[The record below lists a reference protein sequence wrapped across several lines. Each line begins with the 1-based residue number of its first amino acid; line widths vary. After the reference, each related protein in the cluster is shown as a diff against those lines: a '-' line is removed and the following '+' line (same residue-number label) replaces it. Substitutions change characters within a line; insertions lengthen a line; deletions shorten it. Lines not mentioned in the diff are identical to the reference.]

1 MVLAD
6 ITNASARHDEQ
17 EEPWSP
23 LVKRIPKARRWVPT
37 PEEPPTPEP
46 RRTEP
51 DASDSPLVKR
61 WRAESGAST
70 ASDSPLVKRWRT
82 ESDASTTNVDVF
94 QGLLRIVAAILALLL
109 GRKPGRSAA
118 AAARLPRP
126 AGVVAGPPA
135 VGRQE
140 AGEGVVVA
148 ARRPSLADS
157 LVAAARAR
165 RGAGARR
172 AAPLVAAAR
181 AWTRARRRVARYV
194 AAGC

>member
-1 MVLAD
+1 MVLAN
-6 ITNASARHDEQ
+6 ITNNPGRSDEQ
-17 EEPWSP
+17 EQPWSP

-70 ASDSPLVKRWRT
+70 
-82 ESDASTTNVDVF
+82 TNVDVF

-109 GRKPGRSAA
+109 GRKPRRSAA
-118 AAARLPRP
+118 AAARPPRP
-126 AGVVAGPPA
+126 AGAAGAPA
-135 VGRQE
+135 VGRPE

-181 AWTRARRRVARYV
+181 AW
-194 AAGC
+194 